1 MVHNGP
7 CLSITAT
14 DSKSIC
20 ILNFKDTGPLIKEN
34 SLKQRLRK
42 NLDNGQLFIVN
53 RIKLAKF
60 KILLKSSNTPP
71 KMLFSV
77 VGPTLRHAYST
88 VIAQIYNNGFLLRDT
103 R

>member
-53 RIKLAKF
+53 RIK
-60 KILLKSSNTPP
+60 
-71 KMLFSV
+71 
-77 VGPTLRHAYST
+77 
-88 VIAQIYNNGFLLRDT
+88 
-103 R
+103 